1 MQYRSINHNKCSAYY
16 VKQVQIS
23 NPHPTPFLLTK
34 TPPGMFFSTYIT
46 LFLVLAH
53 PLLST
58 KTPHLYVFLSY
69 IILCLVLTH
78 PPPLIDKNTEPVCL
92 FFELAL
98 FYFSC
103 LPSRFLLTKT
113 SPLYVCF
120 AIF

>member
-1 MQYRSINHNKCSAYY
+1 MHYRSINHNKCSAYY

-58 KTPHLYVFLSY
+58 KTPHLYAFLSY
-69 IILCLVLTH
+69 IILFLVLTH
-78 PPPLIDKNTEPVCL
+78 PPL
-92 FFELAL
+92 
-98 FYFSC
+98 
-103 LPSRFLLTKT
+103 LLTKT
-113 SPLYVCF
+113 LNLYVCF
-120 AIF
+120 LNLHYFISRAFPPPFY